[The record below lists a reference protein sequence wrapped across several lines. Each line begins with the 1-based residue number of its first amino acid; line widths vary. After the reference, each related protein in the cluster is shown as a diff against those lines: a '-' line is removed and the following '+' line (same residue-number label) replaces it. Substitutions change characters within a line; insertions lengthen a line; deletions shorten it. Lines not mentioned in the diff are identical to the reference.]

1 MRERGF
7 DFHFP
12 LRVWHIFFIFLLVQL
27 IVSVWRVVIPSL
39 VPHAGQEGSGGSCVC
54 TTSVFTQLSRSA
66 FLPELKPNRE
76 PTNTWTVICG
86 ARQLSYVHSE
96 SFLLDLR
103 SSRSAQLSVNKQ
115 LNKTTAPGPPVACR
129 FANGQCSFLPPW
141 YLFKSASSE

>member
-1 MRERGF
+1 M
-7 DFHFP
+7 
-12 LRVWHIFFIFLLVQL
+12 
-27 IVSVWRVVIPSL
+27 IPSL

-115 LNKTTAPGPPVACR
+115 LIKPQLQALLWLVDLLMGSVAFCHR
-129 FANGQCSFLPPW
+129 GICSNPA
-141 YLFKSASSE
+141 SASSE